1 MQWRSLFNRRDLA
14 KKLARLYGDE
24 NYRMRLGIEGRK
36 CAEKYYNWDLV
47 AKKWEAII
55 DTAPL
60 KNRAKT
66 WESEQMIRV
75 STKSQA
81 PDGLSDEEWLLWEYQ
96 NVLQRVE
103 RDPET
108 GKERPVRKVDN
119 DGLRTWISHLK
130 AGAARSE
137 LDAYFRGL
145 MEDNDR
151 VAKVLADPEGSAMTP
166 MERWAK
172 TIEES
177 EK

>member
-14 KKLARLYGDE
+14 KKLARLYGDD
-24 NYRMRLGIEGRK
+24 NYRQRLGAEGRK

-60 KNRAKT
+60 KKRSET
-66 WESEQMIRV
+66 WDSKQVIRV
-75 STKSQA
+75 STKDRA
-81 PDGLSDEEWLLWEYQ
+81 PDGLTDEKWLLWEYQ
-96 NVLQRVE
+96 NVLRRTE
-103 RDPET
+103 KDPKT
-108 GKERPVRKVDN
+108 GEQIPVHKVDN
-119 DGLRTWISHLK
+119 DGLRTWIGHLK
-130 AGAARSE
+130 QGAPRQE

-151 VAKVLADPEGSAMTP
+151 VAKVLADPEGSSLTP
-166 MERWAK
+166 MEQMARL
-172 TIEES
+172 IEET